1 MDIFIVCHRKDKLQT
16 AVNFHFILVE
26 IQRYKQL
33 YLIKLVLHIMHAA
46 PNALIDGEEVGIIV
60 FLVGLEL
67 IGDGVDAPMV
77 DVDFGE
83 EGVGIFK
90 MMADA
95 SDVEFVGV
103 FKKRLINT
111 LAANH
116 KDALTIFDNA
126 QTQHLLNALASNGV
140 FEYVIFIAA
149 EDDVHALW
157 QRAVWQ
163 RLVSFSAH
171 NDGAA
176 GCQRLKI
183 LHIAGKM
190 AEQFVV
196 SADAVAL
203 VNSHYH
209 TKFHNNINIC

>member
-1 MDIFIVCHRKDKLQT
+1 MNGF
-16 AVNFHFILVE
+16 
-26 IQRYKQL
+26 L
-33 YLIKLVLHIMHAA
+33 YLIELIFDVMHIA
-46 PNALIDGEEVGIIV
+46 PNALIDGEEVGVII

-67 IGDGVDAPMV
+67 VGNGIDTPMV
-77 DVDFGE
+77 NVDFGE

-103 FKKRLINT
+103 VKKRLINT

-116 KDALTIFDNA
+116 EDALTIFDNA

-183 LHIAGKM
+183 FQIARKV

-196 SADAVAL
+196 PADAVAL

-209 TKFHNNINIC
+209 TKFHNNNYYLQPPTAFVFSFDINYRKFIINYHQFSI

>member
-1 MDIFIVCHRKDKLQT
+1 MNGF
-16 AVNFHFILVE
+16 
-26 IQRYKQL
+26 L
-33 YLIKLVLHIMHAA
+33 YLIELILNVMHIA
-46 PNALIDGEEVGIIV
+46 PNALIDGEEVGVIV
-60 FLVGLEL
+60 FLVRLKL
-67 IGDGVDAPMV
+67 IGNGVDAPMV

-83 EGVGIFK
+83 EGVGILK

-95 SDVEFVGV
+95 GDVEFVGV
-103 FKKRLINT
+103 VKKRLINT

-116 KDALTIFDNA
+116 KDALTVFDNA
-126 QTQHLLNALASNGV
+126 QTQHLLNALARNRAV
-140 FEYVIFIAA
+140 EDVIFVAA

-176 GCQRLKI
+176 RCQRLKI
-183 LHIAGKM
+183 FHIAGKM

-196 SADAVAL
+196 SANAVAL

-209 TKFHNNINIC
+209 TKFHISKRKLLCFKHLRCLFL